1 MSWPE
6 RYVQDHK
13 RRTDCAIHRAFTQ
26 LASDPS
32 TFKKFQEILACARKR
47 APRLF
52 EAPVSDGRHPGI
64 DALVNLSRFRG
75 AHIRPAAKWEGT
87 SSSWRPAVS
96 LLAHHLICKYRVP
109 AFLASSWHATDAAA
123 DKKRGWFVAHSRGV
137 SFRSL
142 DLPIVMTRKMEHIF
156 LASQDHLPIE
166 QAIRR
171 AELLALGAST
181 ELVKAVMSTQLAADL
196 SHSEF
201 WRTVWIFLI
210 ANAGDVDPMQ
220 IGPLIDYIQA
230 VRHDQATIGMQ
241 DGMMEFGSPQP
252 AFSMKGRT
260 VQSILRLMRE
270 WHQSLGAGSASVS
283 WVRSPLEPLL
293 VEELSPDGSEVSRR
307 WQMMELINSA
317 QLRGEGVALHHCVAS
332 YAHRCY
338 RGISSIWSLR
348 FWQAENIH
356 HVLTVEVDP
365 KRRAVIQAR
374 GRANRVA
381 SGRPLRLLQDWAVRE
396 RLWMAI

>member
-1 MSWPE
+1 MSWPG
-6 RYVQDHK
+6 RHVQDHK
-13 RRTDCAIHRAFTQ
+13 RRTDCAIHRACAQ

-32 TFKKFQEILACARKR
+32 TFKKFQEMLTCARMR

-52 EAPVSDGRHPGI
+52 EAPVSDGRHLGI

-75 AHIRPAAKWEGT
+75 AHIRPAIHWAGT

-96 LLAHHLICKYRVP
+96 SLAHHLICDYRVP
-109 AFLASSWHATDAAA
+109 AFLAASWHATDAAA
-123 DKKRGWFVAHSRGV
+123 DKKRGWFVAHSRGA

-166 QAIRR
+166 HAIRR
-171 AELLALGAST
+171 AELLALGASV
-181 ELVKAVMSTQLAADL
+181 EFLKAIMSTRLASDL
-196 SHSEF
+196 RQSEF

-220 IGPLIDYIQA
+220 IGPMIDYIEA
-230 VRHDQATIGMQ
+230 VRHDRTQ

-260 VQSILRLMRE
+260 VQSMLRMMRE
-270 WHQSLGAGSASVS
+270 WHRSLGAGSASLS
-283 WVRSPLEPLL
+283 WVRSPFEQLLFEEP
-293 VEELSPDGSEVSRR
+293 SRDGSEMPRR

-317 QLRGEGVALHHCVAS
+317 QLRREGAALHHCVVS
-332 YAHRCY
+332 YADRCY
-338 RGISSIWSLR
+338 RGFSSIWSLR
-348 FWQAENIH
+348 FWQAEKIH

-374 GRANRVA
+374 GWANRAA
-381 SGRPLRLLQDWAVRE
+381 SGRPLRLLQDWATRE
-396 RLWMAI
+396 RLRMAV